1 MAFFDIAK
9 PMAERG
15 VPQIRIRPNSKAAFD
30 KEWPQMATTDL
41 QRLAEL
47 SAEIP
52 NCNGASVAQ
61 ARVGGFWFLEVDS
74 PDVVKRIEEETG
86 QQIPATFRVRSRPG
100 RGHFYWKHTPASIAM
115 GNLSQSYVRHGDFSV
130 RADNQYVVSANSI
143 HPHSQ
148 LPYTALREEDVIIE
162 CPDWLVFW
170 LQSQRVEKKAAETEI
185 KKDAHGLIEHGFIH
199 GWLVSQAGR
208 LRNIGLDIDTLET
221 TLVKLAE
228 ENCAPPLD
236 LAKVRQVARSFA
248 KYEAG
253 QSGDILFKQ
262 QEPVAVNVQEE
273 VELPTFENE
282 PYPVFPAYVMEGT
295 SLYENFVKP
304 VCDKN
309 SRIAY
314 FMWLPAM
321 TILLNYIG
329 PKIKIKR
336 FGGLE
341 PFRGSI
347 YEVLIGR
354 KGKTNKSSCINDA
367 KNYFNYIGCLMQHS
381 RDVKN
386 ADAKTLAFTI
396 GSAEGLGIEMQKT
409 NCRNALLSYDEL
421 SQLVS
426 KIGIESSSLASGL
439 LQMYEA
445 APFANGVKSGKESF
459 SLQPDTYCTSLI
471 AATTDSKFAE
481 LWSKLAGSDTGLDD
495 RFMFILQPEIL
506 PEPKLKTYVNTIEGS
521 MRTKVLIDK
530 AIQQAEFAFED
541 SGHPGLLELNE
552 IENRF
557 AIRAEKWA
565 VGIAID
571 LGLDIVDDE
580 CVARAVDIVKY
591 EMAVK
596 RYLKSYEA
604 TTREGEIQMSI
615 RRVLEMARGRM
626 GKRDLERKLNAGRH
640 GTSLWKQAY
649 KGLLLDGIF
658 REEGAGTKADPIML
672 QLLRKRDVFDE

>member
-1 MAFFDIAK
+1 MNFL
-9 PMAERG
+9 ERAQYTAGKG
-15 VPQIRIRPNSKAAFD
+15 VPVIRLRPNSKAAMD
-30 KEWPQMATTDL
+30 NGWPELATTDIETL
-41 QRLAEL
+41 KRWNDE
-47 SAEIP
+47 SPES
-52 NCNGASVAQ
+52 NCGAVAQ
-61 ARVGGFWFLEVDS
+61 AKIGGYFFFEVDS
-74 PDVVKRIEEETG
+74 PEVIKRIGEETG
-86 QQIPATFRVRSRPG
+86 QEIPETFRVRSRIG
-100 RGHFYWKHTPASIAM
+100 RGHFYFKQTDASIAM
-115 GNLSQSYVRHGDFSV
+115 GNLSQSYIKHGDWSARV
-130 RADNQYVVSANSI
+130 DGAYVVSSFSL
-143 HPHSQ
+143 HPHTQ
-148 LPYTALREEDVIIE
+148 KIYEPLREEPINE
-162 CPDWLVFW
+162 CPDWLIAWMV
-170 LQSQRVEKKAAETEI
+170 SQKVEKKLETVAEI
-185 KKDAHGLIEHGFIH
+185 KKDSFGLIPHGSIH
-199 GWLVSQAGR
+199 GYMLHHAGK
-208 LRNIGLDIDTLET
+208 LRNQGLSVEAIEVALLD
-221 TLVKLAE
+221 LVHK
-228 ENCAPPLD
+228 NCAPPID
-236 LAKVRQVARSFA
+236 DSKVRAMAQSVG
-248 KYEAG
+248 KYIPG
-253 QSGDILFKQ
+253 QDGAILFTQ
-262 QEPVAVNVQEE
+262 PVSQINVQEE
-273 VELPTFENE
+273 VELPSFENE
-282 PYPVFPAYVMEGT
+282 PYPVFPSYVMEGT

-304 VCDKN
+304 ICDKN
-309 SRIAY
+309 SRIPF
-314 FMWLPAM
+314 FMWIPAM
-321 TILLNYIG
+321 TLLLNFIG

-336 FGGLE
+336 FGGSE

-367 KNYFNYIGCLMQHS
+367 KNYFNYIGCLQQHS

-386 ADAKTLAFTI
+386 ADGKILTFSV

-409 NCRNALLSYDEL
+409 NCKSAVLIYDEL

-426 KIGIESSSLASGL
+426 KMGIESSSLASGL
-439 LQMYEA
+439 LQMYESG
-445 APFANGVKSGKESF
+445 PFANGVKSGKESF
-459 SLQPDTYCTSLI
+459 SLQSDTYCTSLI

-495 RFMFILQPEIL
+495 RFLFALQPEIL

-530 AIQQAEFAFED
+530 AVQQAEFAFED

-626 GKRDLERKLNAGRH
+626 GKRELERKLNAGRH
-640 GTSLWKQAY
+640 GTSLWRQAY
-649 KGLLLDGIF
+649 KGLLLDGVF
-658 REEGAGTKADPIML
+658 REEGAGTKSDPIML
-672 QLLRKRDVFDE
+672 QLLRKRDVFDD

>member
-1 MAFFDIAK
+1 MNFL
-9 PMAERG
+9 ERAQYTASKG
-15 VPQIRIRPNSKAAFD
+15 VPTIRVRPNAKAAMD
-30 KEWPQMATTDL
+30 NGWPQLATTDIEVL
-41 QRLAEL
+41 KKWNEETPTANCAAVAK
-47 SAEIP
+47 AEI
-52 NCNGASVAQ
+52 
-61 ARVGGFWFLEVDS
+61 GGFWFLELDAAS
-74 PDVVKRIEEETG
+74 EITERIQKETG
-86 QQIPATFRVRSRPG
+86 KEIPATYRVRSRPN
-100 RGHFYWKHTPASIAM
+100 RGHLYWRHTAASIAA
-115 GNLSQSYVRHGDFSV
+115 GNISQSFVRCGDWSA
-130 RADNQYVVSANSI
+130 RMDNAYVVGAYSL

-148 LPYTALREEDVIIE
+148 QPYTPLREEPIIE
-162 CPDWLVFW
+162 CPDWLI
-170 LQSQRVEKKAAETEI
+170 A
-185 KKDAHGLIEHGFIH
+185 
-199 GWLVSQAGR
+199 WLVSQKISTKAVSAGAPRDIFNLVPHGQIHGFLLSHAGR
-208 LRNIGLDIDTLET
+208 LRNIGLSADAIEVALLEIAHTQCVAPIDET
-221 TLVKLAE
+221 KVKALAHSIE
-228 ENCAPPLD
+228 
-236 LAKVRQVARSFA
+236 
-248 KYEAG
+248 KYPIG
-253 QSGDILFKQ
+253 QSGEIHFTQ
-262 QEPVAVNVQEE
+262 PAEAVNVQEE

-282 PYPVFPAYVMEGT
+282 PYPSFPTYVMEGT

-309 SRIAY
+309 SRISY

-336 FGGLE
+336 FGGSE

-367 KNYFNYIGCLMQHS
+367 KNYFNYMGCLMQHS

-409 NCRNALLSYDEL
+409 NCKNALLCYDEL

-426 KIGIESSSLASGL
+426 KMGIESSSLASGL

-445 APFANGVKSGKESF
+445 GPFANGVKSGKESF

-481 LWSKLAGSDTGLDD
+481 LWAKLAGSDTGLDD
-495 RFMFILQPEIL
+495 RFLFALQPEIL
-506 PEPKLKTYVNTIEGS
+506 PAPRLKTFVNTVEGS
-521 MRTKVLIDK
+521 MKTKMLIDK

-541 SGHPGLLELNE
+541 SNHPGLLELNE

-557 AIRAEKWA
+557 AIRAERWA
-565 VGIAID
+565 VGIAVD
-571 LGLDIVDDE
+571 LGLEIVDDE
-580 CVARAVDIVKY
+580 CVGRAVDIVRY

-604 TTREGEIQMSI
+604 TTREGEIQMGI
-615 RRVLEMARGRM
+615 RRVLEMSRGRL
-626 GKRDLERKLNAGRH
+626 GKRDLERKMNAGRF

-649 KGLLLDGIF
+649 KGLILDGIF
-658 REEGAGTKADPIML
+658 REEGAGTRSDPIML

>member
-1 MAFFDIAK
+1 MNFL
-9 PMAERG
+9 ERAQYTAG
-15 VPQIRIRPNSKAAFD
+15 KSVPVIRLRPNSKAAMD
-30 KEWPQMATTDL
+30 NGWPELATTDIDIL
-41 QRLAEL
+41 KRWNDE
-47 SAEIP
+47 SP
-52 NCNGASVAQ
+52 DSNCGAVAQ
-61 ARVGGFWFLEVDS
+61 AKIGGYFFFEVDS
-74 PDVVKRIEEETG
+74 PEVIKRIGEETG
-86 QQIPATFRVRSRPG
+86 QEIPETFRVRSRIG
-100 RGHFYWKHTPASIAM
+100 RGHFYFKQTVASIAM
-115 GNLSQSYVRHGDFSV
+115 GNLSQSYVKHGDWSARV
-130 RADNQYVVSANSI
+130 DGAYVVSSFSL
-143 HPHSQ
+143 HPHTQ
-148 LPYTALREEDVIIE
+148 LPYTPLREEPINE
-162 CPDWLVFW
+162 CPDWLITWMV
-170 LQSQRVEKKAAETEI
+170 SQKIEKKSETITEI
-185 KKDAHGLIEHGFIH
+185 KKDSFGLIPHGSIH
-199 GWLVSQAGR
+199 GYMLHHAGK
-208 LRNIGLDIDTLET
+208 LRNQGLSVEAIEVALLD
-221 TLVKLAE
+221 LVHK
-228 ENCAPPLD
+228 NCAPPID
-236 LAKVRQVARSFA
+236 DSRVKAMAHSIE
-248 KYEAG
+248 KYPPG
-253 QSGDILFKQ
+253 QSGEILFTQ
-262 QEPVAVNVQEE
+262 SMPQINVQEE

-282 PYPVFPAYVMEGT
+282 PYPIFPKYVMEST
-295 SLYENFVKP
+295 SLYMNFVKP

-309 SRIAY
+309 SRIDY
-314 FMWLPAM
+314 FMWLVSM
-321 TILLNYIG
+321 GILLNYIG

-347 YEVLIGR
+347 YQVLIGR

-367 KNYFNYIGCLMQHS
+367 KNYFNYIGCLQQHS

-409 NCRNALLSYDEL
+409 NCKNALLCYDEL

-426 KIGIESSSLASGL
+426 KMGIESSSLASGL

-445 APFANGVKSGKESF
+445 GPFANGVKSGKESF

-481 LWSKLAGSDTGLDD
+481 LWAKLAGSDTGLDD

-626 GKRDLERKLNAGRH
+626 GKRELERKLNAGRH
-640 GTSLWKQAY
+640 GTSLWRQAY
-649 KGLLLDGIF
+649 KGLLLDGVF
-658 REEGAGTKADPIML
+658 REEGAGTKSDPIIL
-672 QLLRKRDVFDE
+672 QLLRKRDIFDE